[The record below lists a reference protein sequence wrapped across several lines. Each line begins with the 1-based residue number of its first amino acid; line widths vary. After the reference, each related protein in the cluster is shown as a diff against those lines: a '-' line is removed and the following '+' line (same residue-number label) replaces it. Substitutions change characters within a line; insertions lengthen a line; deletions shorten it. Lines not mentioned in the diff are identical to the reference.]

1 MLHDMIHQ
9 RAVCWALCV
18 VLSAAPACAQSVY
31 ISEFM
36 ASNRDSI
43 EDSDGE
49 SSDWIELFNASD
61 SPVDLDG
68 WYLSDDR
75 LNLTMWRF
83 PGITI
88 GAGKFM
94 VI

>member
-1 MLHDMIHQ
+1 
-9 RAVCWALCV
+9 
-18 VLSAAPACAQSVY
+18 
-31 ISEFM
+31 M
-36 ASNRDSI
+36 ASNRDTI

-75 LNLTMWRF
+75 FNLAMWRF

-94 VI
+94 VICLLYPSPSPRD